1 MKRRTIKLRKEDM
14 FLGGFLMAP
23 FLFGMQ
29 QEKNVS
35 PYSIIAI
42 RFEPNLQITPMLE
55 DVIKKC
61 FS

>member
-1 MKRRTIKLRKEDM
+1 MRKEDM

-29 QEKNVS
+29 QEKSVS

-42 RFEPNLQITPMLE
+42 RFDPEVKITPILE
-55 DVIKKC
+55 DVIKEI
-61 FS
+61 FLEGSPGY